1 MLPDTERLRKAG
13 LFQRVYTAR
22 RSVASDICVLYVLPR
37 QPKSSPRMPL
47 AAFVAGKKVH
57 NKACKR
63 NKAKRRFR
71 EAYRL
76 LRTSIKAASN
86 SAEAQNDDKL
96 NLRQWYALVWVIQD
110 KALGAE
116 FKDIMS
122 TVHSCLQRAN
132 QKFGSR
138 RASPKAP

>member
-1 MLPDTERLRKAG
+1 
-13 LFQRVYTAR
+13 
-22 RSVASDICVLYVLPR
+22 
-37 QPKSSPRMPL
+37 MPL

-76 LRTSIKAASN
+76 LGMAIKA
-86 SAEAQNDDKL
+86 EAGQQATGDDKL

-132 QKFGSR
+132 QKFGAR
-138 RASPKAP
+138 RASSKAP

>member
-1 MLPDTERLRKAG
+1 
-13 LFQRVYTAR
+13 
-22 RSVASDICVLYVLPR
+22 
-37 QPKSSPRMPL
+37 MPL

-71 EAYRL
+71 EGYRL
-76 LRTSIKAASN
+76 LRSALKAASN
-86 SAEAQNDDKL
+86 QEVPSDDKV

-122 TVHSCLQRAN
+122 SIQSCLQRAN
-132 QKFGSR
+132 QKFGAR
-138 RASPKAP
+138 RASSKAP